1 MRSQPV
7 HMIRRSAQAG
17 MTLIETMIALAI
29 LFTITVGLMA
39 MATVAMMT
47 TENQGHLGA
56 RTAEYAQDKMEQLL
70 SLAYTDGDLK
80 PPPDASDTASAAC
93 FPKIC
98 DTGGTGLAA
107 GGSLDF
113 LAPVD
118 GYVDYLDKDGLPLG
132 GGVAPPDGWF
142 YMRVWEIQEFTP
154 AGGTV
159 NYKQITVSCR
169 TAFVIG
175 SADIGKS
182 PVAILTTFK
191 SGPF

>member
-1 MRSQPV
+1 
-7 HMIRRSAQAG
+7 

-39 MATVAMMT
+39 MATVAIMT

-113 LAPVD
+113 NAPVD
-118 GYVDYLDKDGLPLG
+118 GYVDYLDRDGLPLG

-142 YMRVWEIQEFTP
+142 YMRVWQVEEFTP
-154 AGGTV
+154 PPAAATSV

-169 TAFVIG
+169 TAFVVG
-175 SADIGKS
+175 SGDVGKS
-182 PVAILTTFK
+182 PVATLTTFK

>member
-93 FPKIC
+93 FP
-98 DTGGTGLAA
+98 
-107 GGSLDF
+107 S
-113 LAPVD
+113 P
-118 GYVDYLDKDGLPLG
+118 
-132 GGVAPPDGWF
+132 
-142 YMRVWEIQEFTP
+142 TP
-154 AGGTV
+154 ASPASIHRRSWIPV
-159 NYKQITVSCR
+159 RARIQSSEVSIR
-169 TAFVIG
+169 AARSSLVTTREGRARPVPRIRERMTKAISYRLSAIG
-175 SADIGKS
+175 QQ
-182 PVAILTTFK
+182 LE
-191 SGPF
+191 